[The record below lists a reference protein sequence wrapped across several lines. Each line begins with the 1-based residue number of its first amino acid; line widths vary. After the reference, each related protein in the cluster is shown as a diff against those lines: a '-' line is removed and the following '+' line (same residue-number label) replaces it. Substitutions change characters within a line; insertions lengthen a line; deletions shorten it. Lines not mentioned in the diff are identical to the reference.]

1 MTDDVLGRIDRYLDG
16 IARAATRAEPIGSF
30 TLFVQ
35 EGPGWPYYARPTPGA
50 TSFAADDVAAVRE
63 RQRGLGIPESF
74 EWVVDL
80 SPGASE
86 AIASGGLR
94 VTERPLLA
102 SSTDTGT
109 AAGVDVRFTGADD
122 DLASIMAVQHVGFEA
137 EGTEVGD
144 AGLEALRGAAA
155 AADVGTLDSTRERIA
170 DGRTILASVWVDGG
184 PVAAGAHQ
192 PLDGVTE
199 IVGVAT
205 LPAYRRRGLGAAL
218 TAALVSD
225 ARARGA
231 DLVFLSAGDDAVA
244 RVYARVGFTRVGTFA
259 DAIPQ

>member
-1 MTDDVLGRIDRYLDG
+1 MTDDVLARIDRYLDG
-16 IARAATRAEPIGSF
+16 IARAATRAERIGSF

-122 DLASIMAVQHVGFEA
+122 DLASIMAVQHLGFAA
-137 EGTEVGD
+137 EGTEIGD
-144 AGLEALRGAAA
+144 GGLEAVRAAA
-155 AADVGTLDSTRERIA
+155 AVADVDTLDATRARIA
-170 DGRTILASVWVDGG
+170 DGRTILASVWVDDG

-231 DLVFLSAGDDAVA
+231 DLVFLSAGDDAIA
-244 RVYARVGFTRVGTFA
+244 RVYGRVGFTRVGTFA
-259 DAIPQ
+259 DAGP